1 MLSYLANPLR
11 FMRFSRLAAPICFAL
26 GAVMIGWS
34 LYNGLLIVPPDE
46 KQGGDLMR
54 AMFTHVPSAWLC
66 MGLYAALAGASFVW
80 YIWRHELADVAA
92 RAIAPI
98 GAGYT
103 ALCFITG
110 SIWGQKGWG
119 AGWHN
124 LILGDSRLMSVLVLF
139 FLFLGYIALRA
150 ALETRQKAARAAA
163 ILAMVGIINVPIIKV
178 SVDMWQTTTIHQ
190 PSSVLRIG
198 NPDPPAE
205 ITEDQDADQEEE
217 AEGMNPVY
225 LQQLLWGFGGH
236 SLLAAAM
243 IMMLMRS
250 EVYSQQAE
258 RHLALKLEAS

>member
-1 MLSYLANPLR
+1 MSNMLSYLANPLR
-11 FMRFSRLAAPICFAL
+11 FMRFSRLAVPICFAL
-26 GAVMIGWS
+26 GIVMVGWS
-34 LYNGLLIVPPDE
+34 LYNGLHVVPPDE
-46 KQGGDLMR
+46 RQGGDLMR

-103 ALCFITG
+103 ALCFTTG

-139 FLFLGYIALRA
+139 FLFLGYMALRA

-163 ILAMVGIINVPIIKV
+163 ILAMVGIVNVPIIKV

-190 PSSVLRIG
+190 PSSVISIG
-198 NPDPPAE
+198 SPEPR
-205 ITEDQDADQEEE
+205 EEGS
-217 AEGMNPVY
+217 GMSPIY

-236 SLLAAAM
+236 TLLAAAM
-243 IMMLMRS
+243 VMMLMRS
-250 EVYSQQAE
+250 EVYTQQGD
-258 RHLALKLEAS
+258 RLLARKLEGA

>member
-11 FMRFSRLAAPICFAL
+11 FMRFSRLAVPICFAL
-26 GAVMIGWS
+26 GLVMVGWS
-34 LYNGLLIVPPDE
+34 LYNGLLVVPPDE
-46 KQGGDLMR
+46 RQGGDLMR

-139 FLFLGYIALRA
+139 FLFLGYMALRA

-163 ILAMVGIINVPIIKV
+163 ILAMVGMVNVPIIKV
-178 SVDMWQTTTIHQ
+178 SVDMWQTSTIHQ
-190 PSSVLRIG
+190 PSSVISIG
-198 NPDPPAE
+198 SPTPR
-205 ITEDQDADQEEE
+205 EEGS
-217 AEGMNPVY
+217 GMNPVY

-236 SLLAAAM
+236 TLLAAAM

-250 EVYSQQAE
+250 EVYTQQGD
-258 RHLALKLEAS
+258 RLLARKLEGA

>member
-1 MLSYLANPLR
+1 
-11 FMRFSRLAAPICFAL
+11 MRFSRLAVPICFAL
-26 GAVMIGWS
+26 GLVMVGWS
-34 LYNGLLIVPPDE
+34 LYNGLLVVPPDE
-46 KQGGDLMR
+46 RQGGDLMR

-139 FLFLGYIALRA
+139 FLFLGYMALRA

-163 ILAMVGIINVPIIKV
+163 ILAMVGMVNVPIIKV
-178 SVDMWQTTTIHQ
+178 SVDMWQTSTIHQ
-190 PSSVLRIG
+190 PSSVISIG
-198 NPDPPAE
+198 SPTPR
-205 ITEDQDADQEEE
+205 EEGS
-217 AEGMNPVY
+217 GMNPVY

-236 SLLAAAM
+236 TLLAAAM

-250 EVYSQQAE
+250 EVYTQQGD
-258 RHLALKLEAS
+258 RLLARKLEGA

>member
-1 MLSYLANPLR
+1 MLSYLANPMR
-11 FMRFSRLAAPICFAL
+11 FMRFSRLAVPISFAL
-26 GAVMIGWS
+26 GAAMIGWS
-34 LYNGLLIVPPDE
+34 LYNGLLIVPSDE
-46 KQGGDLMR
+46 RQGGDLMR

-163 ILAMVGIINVPIIKV
+163 ILAMVGIVNVPIIKV

-190 PSSVLRIG
+190 PSSVLSIASPEPR
-198 NPDPPAE
+198 
-205 ITEDQDADQEEE
+205 DAD
-217 AEGMNPVY
+217 AGMNPVY

-236 SLLAAAM
+236 TLLAAAM
-243 IMMLMRS
+243 ILMLMRS
-250 EVYSQQAE
+250 EVYTQQAD
-258 RHLALKLEAS
+258 RHLALKLEGN

>member
-1 MLSYLANPLR
+1 
-11 FMRFSRLAAPICFAL
+11 MRFSRLAVPISFAL
-26 GAVMIGWS
+26 GIVMVGWS
-34 LYNGLLIVPPDE
+34 LYNGLLVVPPDE
-46 KQGGDLMR
+46 RQGGDLMR

-139 FLFLGYIALRA
+139 FLFLGYMALRA

-163 ILAMVGIINVPIIKV
+163 ILAMVGIVNVPIIKV

-190 PSSVLRIG
+190 PSSVISIG
-198 NPDPPAE
+198 SPEPR
-205 ITEDQDADQEEE
+205 EDGS
-217 AEGMNPVY
+217 GMNPVY

-236 SLLAAAM
+236 TLLAAAM
-243 IMMLMRS
+243 IMMLMRA
-250 EVYSQQAE
+250 EVYTQQGD
-258 RHLALKLEAS
+258 RLLARKLEGH

>member
-11 FMRFSRLAAPICFAL
+11 FMRFSRLAVPIGFAL
-26 GAVMIGWS
+26 GIVMVGLS
-34 LYNGLLIVPPDE
+34 LYNGLLVVPPDE
-46 KQGGDLMR
+46 RQGGDLMR

-66 MGLYAALAGASFVW
+66 MGLYAGLAGASFVW

-139 FLFLGYIALRA
+139 FLFLGYMALRA

-163 ILAMVGIINVPIIKV
+163 ILAMVGIVNVPIIKV

-190 PSSVLRIG
+190 PSSVISIG
-198 NPDPPAE
+198 SPEPR
-205 ITEDQDADQEEE
+205 EEGS
-217 AEGMNPVY
+217 GMNPVY

-236 SLLAAAM
+236 TLLAAAM

-250 EVYSQQAE
+250 EVYTQQAD
-258 RHLALKLEAS
+258 RLLARKLEGA

>member
-1 MLSYLANPLR
+1 
-11 FMRFSRLAAPICFAL
+11 MRFSRLAVPICFAL
-26 GAVMIGWS
+26 GIVMVGWS
-34 LYNGLLIVPPDE
+34 LYNGLLVVPPDE
-46 KQGGDLMR
+46 RQGGDLMR

-139 FLFLGYIALRA
+139 FLFLGYMALRA

-163 ILAMVGIINVPIIKV
+163 ILAMVGIVNVPIIKV

-190 PSSVLRIG
+190 PSSVISIG
-198 NPDPPAE
+198 SPEPR
-205 ITEDQDADQEEE
+205 EEGS
-217 AEGMNPVY
+217 GMNPIY

-236 SLLAAAM
+236 TLLAAAM
-243 IMMLMRS
+243 VMMLMRS
-250 EVYSQQAE
+250 EVYTQQGD
-258 RHLALKLEAS
+258 RLLARKLEGA

>member
-11 FMRFSRLAAPICFAL
+11 FMRFSRLAVPICFAL
-26 GAVMIGWS
+26 GLVMVGWS
-34 LYNGLLIVPPDE
+34 LYNGLLVVPPDDR
-46 KQGGDLMR
+46 QGGDLMR

-139 FLFLGYIALRA
+139 FLFLGYMALRA

-163 ILAMVGIINVPIIKV
+163 ILAMVGIVNVPIIKV

-190 PSSVLRIG
+190 PSSVISIG
-198 NPDPPAE
+198 SPEPR
-205 ITEDQDADQEEE
+205 E
-217 AEGMNPVY
+217 AGSGMNPVY
-225 LQQLLWGFGGH
+225 LQQLLWGFGGNT
-236 SLLAAAM
+236 LLAAAM

-250 EVYSQQAE
+250 EVYTQQGD
-258 RHLALKLEAS
+258 RLLARKLEGH

>member
-11 FMRFSRLAAPICFAL
+11 FMRFSRLAVPISFVL
-26 GAVMIGWS
+26 GIVMIGWS
-34 LYNGLLIVPPDE
+34 LYNGLLVVPPDE
-46 KQGGDLMR
+46 AQGGDLMR

-66 MGLYAALAGASFVW
+66 MGLYAALAGASFIW
-80 YIWRHELADVAA
+80 FIWRHELADVAA

-124 LILGDSRLMSVLVLF
+124 VILGDSRLMSVLVLF
-139 FLFLGYIALRA
+139 FLFLGYMALRA

-163 ILAMVGIINVPIIKV
+163 ILAMVGIVNVPIIKV

-190 PSSVLRIG
+190 ASSVISIG
-198 NPDPPAE
+198 NPEPR
-205 ITEDQDADQEEE
+205 EEGS
-217 AEGMNPVY
+217 GMNPIY

-236 SLLAAAM
+236 TLLAAAM
-243 IMMLMRS
+243 VMMLMRS
-250 EVYSQQAE
+250 EVYTQQGD
-258 RHLALKLEAS
+258 RLLAQRLGAR

>member
-1 MLSYLANPLR
+1 MISYLANPSR
-11 FMRFSRLAAPICFAL
+11 FMGFSRRAIPIAGVL
-26 GAVMIGWS
+26 GILMVGWS
-34 LYNGLLIVPPDE
+34 LYNGLLVVPPDE

-66 MGLYAALAGASFVW
+66 MGLYAGLAGSSFVW
-80 YIWRHELADVAA
+80 FIWRHELADVAA

-103 ALCFITG
+103 ALCFVTG
-110 SIWGQKGWG
+110 AIWGQKGWG
-119 AGWHN
+119 SGWHN
-124 LILGDSRLMSVLVLF
+124 LILGDSRLMSVLILF

-163 ILAMVGIINVPIIKV
+163 ILAMVGFINIPIIKV

-190 PSSVLRIG
+190 PSSVLSIG
-198 NPDPPAE
+198 NSEPRS
-205 ITEDQDADQEEE
+205 EDS
-217 AEGMNPVY
+217 GMNPVY

-243 IMMLMRS
+243 IMLIMRS
-250 EVYSQQAE
+250 EIHDQRAN
-258 RHLALKLEAS
+258 RLLAQKLGGS

>member
-11 FMRFSRLAAPICFAL
+11 FMRFSRLAVPICFAL

-34 LYNGLLIVPPDE
+34 LYNGLFVVPSDE
-46 KQGGDLMR
+46 AQGGDLMR
-54 AMFTHVPSAWLC
+54 GMFSHVPSAWLC

-80 YIWRHELADVAA
+80 FIWRHELADVAA

-124 LILGDSRLMSVLVLF
+124 LILGDSRLMSVLVML
-139 FLFLGYIALRA
+139 FLFLGYMALRA

-163 ILAMVGIINVPIIKV
+163 ILAMVGIVNVPIIKV

-190 PSSVLRIG
+190 PSSVLSIG
-198 NPDPPAE
+198 NSEPRD
-205 ITEDQDADQEEE
+205 EDA
-217 AEGMNPVY
+217 GMNPVY
-225 LQQLLWGFGGH
+225 LQQLFWGFGGH

-250 EVYSQQAE
+250 EVYSQQAD
-258 RHLALKLEAS
+258 RQIALKLEGVDHA